1 MKKFLLSIIFLIII
15 LIISL
20 VLFRDL
26 IVKKT
31 FESILSNNL
40 NRVVEIGS
48 FDVGYLNGEVN
59 LKKIEIYNK
68 DFPGKLLIINKA
80 FAQLDAMSFYE
91 DTIKIDNILLDGVNV
106 NYFSNINMRVN
117 NNFNSL
123 KRTLENNNRQPSKP
137 DSKKFLIK
145 QLDIKNI
152 QVSATSLELNLTQ
165 KVGLND
171 MNFEN
176 LGNAMGS
183 KNYNILASEII
194 EIANKEIK
202 EKIAAGA
209 VDEEVIKDKIK
220 EQLKKKFKKLLKW
233 IKGLH

>member
-1 MKKFLLSIIFLIII
+1 MKKFILITAIIFIISIIFVV
-15 LIISL
+15 S
-20 VLFRDL
+20 FRDL

-40 NRVVEIGS
+40 NRVVEIGI
-48 FDVGYLNGEVN
+48 FDVGYLSGEVN
-59 LKKIEIYNK
+59 LEKIEINNK
-68 DFPGKLLIINKA
+68 DFPGKLLIVDKA

-91 DTIKIDNILLDGVNV
+91 DTIKIDNIVLDGINV

-123 KRTLENNNRQPSKP
+123 KRTLENNNRRPSKP

-152 QVSATSLELNLTQ
+152 QVSATSLELNLSQ

-176 LGNAMGS
+176 LGNATGS
-183 KNYNILASEII
+183 KNYNTLASEII

-220 EQLKKKFKKLLKW
+220 EQLKKKFKKLLK
-233 IKGLH
+233 

>member
-1 MKKFLLSIIFLIII
+1 MKKILLSIVSLLIISIIFLI
-15 LIISL
+15 
-20 VLFRDL
+20 LFRDL

-40 NRVVEIGS
+40 NRVVEINS

-59 LKKIEIYNK
+59 LEKIEINNK
-68 DFPGKLLIINKA
+68 NFPGKLLIIDKA

-91 DTIKIDNILLDGVNV
+91 DTIKIDNILLDGVNI

-123 KRTLENNNRQPSKP
+123 KRTLENNNRQLSKSN
-137 DSKKFLIK
+137 SKKFLIK

-171 MNFEN
+171 LKFEN
-176 LGNAMGS
+176 LGNAKGS
-183 KNYNILASEII
+183 KNYNILAREII

-220 EQLKKKFKKLLKW
+220 EQLKKKFKKLLK
-233 IKGLH
+233 

>member
-1 MKKFLLSIIFLIII
+1 MKKILLSIVSLLIISTIFLI
-15 LIISL
+15 
-20 VLFRDL
+20 LFRDL

-40 NRVVEIGS
+40 NRVVEINS

-59 LKKIEIYNK
+59 LEKIEINNK
-68 DFPGKLLIINKA
+68 NFPGKLLIIDKA

-91 DTIKIDNILLDGVNV
+91 DTIKIDNILLDGVNI

-123 KRTLENNNRQPSKP
+123 KRTLENNNRQLSKSN
-137 DSKKFLIK
+137 SKKFLIK

-171 MNFEN
+171 MKFEN
-176 LGNAMGS
+176 LGNAKGS
-183 KNYNILASEII
+183 KNYKILAREII
-194 EIANKEIK
+194 EITNREIK

-209 VDEEVIKDKIK
+209 IDQEIIEDKIK
-220 EQLKKKFKKLLKW
+220 EQLKKKFKKLLK
-233 IKGLH
+233 

>member
-1 MKKFLLSIIFLIII
+1 MKKFLLVTVSLIVISIIF
-15 LIISL
+15 L

-48 FDVGYLNGEVN
+48 FDVGYLSGEVN
-59 LKKIEIYNK
+59 LEKIEINNK
-68 DFPGKLLIINKA
+68 DFPGKLLIVDKA

-91 DTIKIDNILLDGVNV
+91 DTIKIDNILLDGINI
-106 NYFSNINMRVN
+106 NYFTNINNRVN

-123 KRTLENNNRQPSKP
+123 KKTLENKNRQSSKP

-152 QVSATSLELNLTQ
+152 QVSATSLELNLTH
-165 KVGLND
+165 KVVLNN
-171 MNFEN
+171 MKFTN
-176 LGNAMGS
+176 LGNAKGS
-183 KNYNILASEII
+183 KNYNILAREII
-194 EIANKEIK
+194 EIANREIK
-202 EKIAAGA
+202 EKIVAGA

-220 EQLKKKFKKLLKW
+220 EQLKKKFKKLLK
-233 IKGLH
+233 

>member
-1 MKKFLLSIIFLIII
+1 MKKFLLFTVSLIII
-15 LIISL
+15 STIFL

-48 FDVGYLNGEVN
+48 FDVGYLSGEVN
-59 LKKIEIYNK
+59 LEKIEINNK
-68 DFPGKLLIINKA
+68 DFPGKLLIIDKA

-91 DTIKIDNILLDGVNV
+91 DTIKIDNILLDGINV
-106 NYFSNINMRVN
+106 NYFTNINKRVN

-123 KRTLENNNRQPSKP
+123 KKTLENNNRQATKP

-145 QLDIKNI
+145 QLEIKNI

-165 KVGLND
+165 KVVLND
-171 MNFEN
+171 MKFIN
-176 LGNAMGS
+176 LGNAKDS
-183 KNYNILASEII
+183 KNYNILAREII
-194 EIANKEIK
+194 EIANREIK
-202 EKIAAGA
+202 EKIAIGA

-220 EQLKKKFKKLLKW
+220 EQLKKKFKKLLK
-233 IKGLH
+233 

>member
-1 MKKFLLSIIFLIII
+1 MKKILLSIVSLLIISIIFLI
-15 LIISL
+15 
-20 VLFRDL
+20 LFRDL

-40 NRVVEIGS
+40 NRVVEINS

-59 LKKIEIYNK
+59 LEKIEINNK
-68 DFPGKLLIINKA
+68 NFPGKLLIIDKA

-91 DTIKIDNILLDGVNV
+91 DTIKIDNILLDGVNI

-123 KRTLENNNRQPSKP
+123 KRTLENNNRQLSKSN
-137 DSKKFLIK
+137 SKKFLIK

-171 MNFEN
+171 MKFEN
-176 LGNAMGS
+176 LGNAKGS
-183 KNYNILASEII
+183 KNYNILAREII
-194 EIANKEIK
+194 EITNREIK

-209 VDEEVIKDKIK
+209 IDQEIIEDKIK
-220 EQLKKKFKKLLKW
+220 EQLKKKFKKLLK
-233 IKGLH
+233 

>member
-1 MKKFLLSIIFLIII
+1 MKKILLSIVSLLIISTIFLI
-15 LIISL
+15 
-20 VLFRDL
+20 LFRDL

-40 NRVVEIGS
+40 NRVVEINS

-59 LKKIEIYNK
+59 LEKIEINNK
-68 DFPGKLLIINKA
+68 NFPGKLLIIDKA

-91 DTIKIDNILLDGVNV
+91 DTIKIDNILLDGVNI

-123 KRTLENNNRQPSKP
+123 KRTLENNNRQLSKSN
-137 DSKKFLIK
+137 SKKFLIK

-152 QVSATSLELNLTQ
+152 QVSATSLELNLSQ

-176 LGNAMGS
+176 LGNATGS
-183 KNYNILASEII
+183 KNYNTLASEII

-220 EQLKKKFKKLLKW
+220 EQLKKKFKKLLK
-233 IKGLH
+233 